1 MANKDEALSP
11 QKEVTLKQEEDGKV
25 PKIES
30 GQSSPEQKQNQ
41 QSVSAPPTVIRR
53 NILTS
58 AGTIEAAEDQLEVTN
73 EVVVNTTTS
82 PEEMSPQDEKPA
94 ANQDVVAYRLL
105 IPESG
110 HPDQYADS
118 KNFTSET
125 GEPFQA
131 QTNYTNQETGFTA
144 TVQIDQG
151 GSIVPVTIES
161 SIEASADYANLETA
175 HYNNGQFPADGS
187 QYLQH
192 HQYSTMQY
200 LDRNST
206 DSPPSGNNMLF
217 RHSDPTLGSSRYQ
230 NYDISSSQQL
240 NQITLTAPQTGET
253 YQFTTAPSGSWST
266 SGQAYQAYQANLNV
280 VHQADSSTQQFFS
293 GNWQANGALD
303 EGPNVSPSQ
312 RQPSEVLVK
321 ECVNCGASVTPLW
334 RRDGT
339 GHYLCNAC
347 GLYNKINGVNRPPV
361 RPSKK
366 PQATG
371 NRRNGVICAN
381 CKTNNT
387 TLWRRNNQGEP
398 VCNACGL
405 YFKLHGVNRP
415 ISMKKDG
422 IQTRKR
428 RPKSSASHAGPSA
441 SGMHQ
446 QRINPSQVYYSQ
458 AVQELE
464 LPVDQYQLPQ
474 SISSTVYPGHQSFHR
489 QLPSTDHIG
498 RQMTNS

>member
-312 RQPSEVLVK
+312 RQPSE
-321 ECVNCGASVTPLW
+321 
-334 RRDGT
+334 
-339 GHYLCNAC
+339 
-347 GLYNKINGVNRPPV
+347 
-361 RPSKK
+361 
-366 PQATG
+366 TG

-498 RQMTNS
+498 RQMTNAQPLQPIMTVEDEQTSVITSTSQQTRYSQRDEDDQDSMSQ